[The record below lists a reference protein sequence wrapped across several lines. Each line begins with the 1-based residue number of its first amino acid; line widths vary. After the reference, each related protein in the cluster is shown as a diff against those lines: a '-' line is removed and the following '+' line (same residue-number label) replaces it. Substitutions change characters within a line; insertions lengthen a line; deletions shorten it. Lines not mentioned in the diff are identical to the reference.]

1 VKRTS
6 WRIAWLLV
14 GLGLLAWVVWR
25 ADPAKAAVAILA
37 AFGHPG
43 LLAGAMGLFAA
54 TLAGFFVKWHL
65 MSCLAGVPVD
75 ARQSLRLFSTLYLV
89 GTFTPGRAGEL
100 VVPMLMRGGGQLTG
114 VALVNRVLESLW
126 TVFAAVLAAWMIFR
140 GDPRSSRLWILV
152 VVLAAFVAVAVI
164 LSRRRLTAG
173 LIALVR
179 ACLAPFRRFRSA
191 AWLLRLEEKHAHGL
205 EQFYDANERIL
216 RPAPVLLVSLL
227 LAAIWLMMILANWL
241 LIGAVVPVL
250 PGEKEITFLVVF
262 TVMVVGAAA
271 MFLSPIPGGVGL
283 SEFTSVALFGYL
295 GYPQPE
301 FVSFLLL
308 SRLILYAAVGVL
320 YVVGQVAGR
329 ALPEAAVPAG
339 AAPHDAGA

>member
-6 WRIAWLLV
+6 WRIVWLAV
-14 GLGLLAWVVWR
+14 GLALLAWVVWQANPAR
-25 ADPAKAAVAILA
+25 AVGAMLT
-37 AFGHPG
+37 AFVDHPG
-43 LLAGAMGLFAA
+43 LLAGAVGLFAA
-54 TLAGFFVKWHL
+54 TLVGFFLKWHL
-65 MSCLAGVPVD
+65 MSRVAGAPVD

-100 VVPMLMRGGGQLTG
+100 VVPLLMRGGGQLTG

-140 GDPRSSRLWILV
+140 GDPRSGRLWVLLV
-152 VVLAAFVAVAVI
+152 ILAAFAAAAVI

-173 LIALVR
+173 LVGFGR
-179 ACLAPFRRFRSA
+179 ACLAPFRRLA
-191 AWLLRLEEKHAHGL
+191 PVAWLLRLEEKHAHGL

-241 LIGAVVPVL
+241 LVCAVVP

-308 SRLILYAAVGVL
+308 SRLILYAAVGLL
-320 YVVGQVAGR
+320 YLVGQVAGR
-329 ALPEAAVPAG
+329 ALPG
-339 AAPHDAGA
+339 ADA

>member
-6 WRIAWLLV
+6 WRIVWLAV
-14 GLGLLAWVVWR
+14 GLALLAWVVWQANPAR
-25 ADPAKAAVAILA
+25 AVGAMLT
-37 AFGHPG
+37 AFVDHPG
-43 LLAGAMGLFAA
+43 LLAGAVGLFAA
-54 TLAGFFVKWHL
+54 TLVGFFLKWHL
-65 MSCLAGVPVD
+65 MSRVAGAPVD

-100 VVPMLMRGGGQLTG
+100 VVPLLMRGGGQLTG

-140 GDPRSSRLWILV
+140 GDPRSGRLWVLLV
-152 VVLAAFVAVAVI
+152 ILAAFAAAAVI

-173 LIALVR
+173 LVGFGR
-179 ACLAPFRRFRSA
+179 ACLAPFRRWA
-191 AWLLRLEEKHAHGL
+191 PVAWLLRLEGKHARGL

-216 RPAPVLLVSLL
+216 RPAPVLLFCLL
-227 LAAIWLMMILANWL
+227 MAAIWLMMILANYL
-241 LIGAVVPVL
+241 LICAVVP

-308 SRLILYAAVGVL
+308 SRLILYAAVGLL
-320 YVVGQVAGR
+320 YLIGQVAGR
-329 ALPEAAVPAG
+329 ALPEAASAPASDGG
-339 AAPHDAGA
+339 A